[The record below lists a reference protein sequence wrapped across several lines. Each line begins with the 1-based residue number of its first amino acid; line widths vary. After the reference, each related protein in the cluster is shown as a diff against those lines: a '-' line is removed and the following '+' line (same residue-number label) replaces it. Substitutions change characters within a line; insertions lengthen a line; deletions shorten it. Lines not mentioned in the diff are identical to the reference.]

1 MTTEYQTFR
10 LKCLAAIRRGKSD
23 VHIAH
28 LHDGLNLKLHNTDED
43 ANNFR
48 SYGADQNSTR
58 PICTIYFYEQILS
71 LKEGV
76 EVDRFH
82 DVFTDTL
89 RKRKRISFV
98 EN

>member
-28 LHDGLNLKLHNTDED
+28 LHDGLNLKLHTTDED
-43 ANNFR
+43 AGFL
-48 SYGADQNSTR
+48 SDQNIIR
-58 PICTIYFYEQILS
+58 PVCTIYFYEQIIS
-71 LKEGV
+71 LKEGA
-76 EVDRFH
+76 EIDRFH
-82 DVFTDTL
+82 NVFEDTF
-89 RKRKRISFV
+89 RKRKRIPFV